1 VSAKRHPFTIRYRM
15 GVTKEGRIL
24 ATEMKMLAD
33 GGAYA
38 MSSPAVMNKASI
50 LGPGPYNIP
59 NVWVDAIAIYTN
71 NTPSGAFRS
80 FGAFQSE
87 FATESLLDVVAETLG
102 LDPFELRRIN
112 AMRDGA
118 NTHTQQ
124 TLGSVALVQCIDGAA
139 AASQWEPGI
148 PHRQQL
154 GQQRSDFGLEGTRAP
169 ADLGARLPL
178 HQAQPAEPQPAGP
191 GQQQTAQ
198 EVAK

>member
-1 VSAKRHPFTIRYRM
+1 M
-15 GVTKEGRIL
+15 GVMKSGKIV
-24 ATEMKMLAD
+24 ATEMKMIAD

-50 LGPGPYNIP
+50 LGPGPYQIP
-59 NVWVDAIAIYTN
+59 NVWVDAIAVYTN

-87 FATESLLDVVAETLG
+87 FATESLLDVVAESLRM
-102 LDPFELRRIN
+102 DPFELRRIN

-124 TLGSVALVQCIDGAA
+124 DIVGPVALVKCIEAA
-139 AASQWEPGI
+139 AEASQWDPGI

-154 GQQRSDFGLEGTRAP
+154 GQQRGDFGLAGTRAP
-169 ADLGARLPL
+169 VELGARLAP
-178 HQAQPAEPQPAGP
+178 HQARPAEPEPQAE
-191 GQQQTAQ
+191 QQQQQPQ
-198 EVAK
+198 EVAP